1 MKLRLGFVSNSSSS
15 CFICNYYGDTK
26 ILGLVTVK
34 MVKEKLETLLGG
46 YNKLYESHL
55 EFDQVFA
62 KPKIASKAD
71 VKLIRQ
77 YFKYDEER
85 IKERQRNQDILGLML
100 GSHLPD
106 YKPVDGRILIYSA
119 GDNSIP
125 SELFELIENYFD
137 AVRIHLG

>member
-46 YNKLYESHL
+46 YNKLYEAHL

-62 KPKIASKAD
+62 KPKIASKSD

-77 YFKYDEER
+77 YFKEATQTWPE
-85 IKERQRNQDILGLML
+85 
-100 GSHLPD
+100 

-125 SELFELIENYFD
+125 YELFELIENYFD